1 MIFDTHIHLNAEEY
15 EENLPSLLNEAKVKG
30 VTTFLCVGWDI
41 ASSKKTVEI
50 ANSFDNVYAAIG
62 IIPTSIDNFSQEN
75 ILFLEKLAKENNK
88 VIAIGEIGLDY
99 YWEKDIEVRNKQ
111 KELFIKQIEL
121 ANKLNL
127 PVSLH
132 IRDAYGD
139 TLEILKEHKVEK
151 AGIAHCYS
159 GSLETAREFIKLGFK
174 IAFGGV
180 LTFKNSKV
188 SKEVF
193 LGISL
198 DDVVF
203 ETDAPYLTPVPYRG
217 KMNRPEYIYETVKYA
232 AGLRNISQEELEDIS
247 YKNALK
253 SLHVKTYD

>member
-15 EENLPSLLNEAKVKG
+15 EENLPSLLNEAKEKG
-30 VTTFLCVGWDI
+30 VTAFLCVGWDI
-41 ASSKKTVEI
+41 ESSKKAVEI

-62 IIPTSIDNFSQEN
+62 IIPTSIDDFSLEN
-75 ILFLEKLAKENNK
+75 ILFLEKLAQENDK

-139 TLEILKEHKVEK
+139 ALEILKEHKIEK

-159 GSLETAREFIKLGFK
+159 GSLETAREFIKLGYYLGV
-174 IAFGGV
+174 GGI
-180 LTFKNSKV
+180 LTFKNSV
-188 SKEVF
+188 C
-193 LGISL
+193 LGL
-198 DDVVF
+198 
-203 ETDAPYLTPVPYRG
+203 
-217 KMNRPEYIYETVKYA
+217 
-232 AGLRNISQEELEDIS
+232 
-247 YKNALK
+247 
-253 SLHVKTYD
+253 